1 MIEVKNLTK
10 KFNGKRVLNDVS
22 FEVGKGEVFG
32 YLGPNGAG
40 KTTTMRIFLGLLKPT
55 SGKALV
61 MGRNLDND
69 EEVRGRVGVV
79 LENDGLYER
88 LSAYANLDYY
98 AQLYDVSSR
107 KDKIKELL
115 QFVGL
120 YERKDD
126 KVGEFSRG
134 MRRKLA
140 LVRSIIHEPD
150 ILFFDEPS
158 AGLDPEAQKMVRDL
172 ILELSKE
179 KGRTIFLN
187 SHDLDEVQRICTRI
201 AILQNGKIKACDTV
215 ENLRKRFSK
224 PIVMVSTVNERD
236 TQRAL
241 DIINSLDFVSDCKR
255 ENKRI
260 TVTLKEKSSSSLL
273 NVLMEEGIEVEEIK
287 KVEKSLEDVYLD
299 IMHQEEREK

>member
-55 SGKALV
+55 SGKALA

>member
-1 MIEVKNLTK
+1 MIEVKSLTK

-55 SGKALV
+55 SGKALA

-273 NVLMEEGIEVEEIK
+273 NVLMEEGIEIEEIK

>member
-126 KVGEFSRG
+126 KVGEFSKG
-134 MRRKLA
+134 MKRK
-140 LVRSIIHEPD
+140 
-150 ILFFDEPS
+150 
-158 AGLDPEAQKMVRDL
+158 
-172 ILELSKE
+172 
-179 KGRTIFLN
+179 
-187 SHDLDEVQRICTRI
+187 
-201 AILQNGKIKACDTV
+201 
-215 ENLRKRFSK
+215 
-224 PIVMVSTVNERD
+224 
-236 TQRAL
+236 
-241 DIINSLDFVSDCKR
+241 
-255 ENKRI
+255 
-260 TVTLKEKSSSSLL
+260 
-273 NVLMEEGIEVEEIK
+273 
-287 KVEKSLEDVYLD
+287 
-299 IMHQEEREK
+299 